1 MKALIFPILLFVIA
15 ACGSTKSE
23 KIDSGSVPKPENRL
37 EGVVHLTE
45 ECGVSVNV
53 TQGDVLRTYS
63 PVFLDERYRVEGM
76 RLRFTVNPTSGKP
89 PKDCP
94 NYIVAEF
101 SDVTPLR
108 S

>member
-1 MKALIFPILLFVIA
+1 MKALIFPVLLFTA
-15 ACGSTKSE
+15 FACGNAKHSKT
-23 KIDSGSVPKPENRL
+23 DSGSAPKPENRM

-45 ECGVSVNV
+45 ECGVGVNV

-76 RLRFTVNPTSGKP
+76 RLRFTVTPASGKP

-101 SDVTPLR
+101 TDVTPLR